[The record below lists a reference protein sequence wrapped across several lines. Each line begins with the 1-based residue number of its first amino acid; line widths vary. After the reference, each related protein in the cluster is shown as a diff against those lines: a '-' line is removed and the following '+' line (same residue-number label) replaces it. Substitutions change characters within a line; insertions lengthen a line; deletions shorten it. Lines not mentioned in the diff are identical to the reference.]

1 MNENFSL
8 DWTIWPPERRHRLAH
23 CTLSRINNANDEGC
37 YLQHCSSQ
45 NVVRETKILEAW
57 KLLPRIF
64 ACPRGSP
71 PCFWPSTRTLGSLA
85 PSTTGW
91 PGPSLVGTF
100 LSSSSSSF
108 SSTTRLPG
116 RRPGAQPLGLVHT
129 EPALRD
135 ERGPHRLRRR
145 GGAGTTKPLR
155 LNAKEEPG
163 TIIIAIIIITIID
176 PNPPSK
182 MSKDLIDF
190 NVDEDRT
197 TSNPFDWVQKRTK
210 RSKVR

>member
-23 CTLSRINNANDEGC
+23 CTLSRIINANDEGC

-45 NVVRETKILEAW
+45 NVVRETKIL
-57 KLLPRIF
+57 PRIS

-71 PCFWPSTRTLGSLA
+71 PCSWRSTRTLGSLA

-91 PGPSLVGTF
+91 PGPSWVGTS
-100 LSSSSSSF
+100 LSSSSSSSF
-108 SSTTRLPG
+108 SSTTRFPG
-116 RRPGAQPLGLVHT
+116 RRPGAQHLGLVHT

-135 ERGPHRLRRR
+135 QRGPHRLRRR

-155 LNAKEEPG
+155 LNAKEEKGGPE
-163 TIIIAIIIITIID
+163 TIIIFIIIINIII
-176 PNPPSK
+176 NHNSR
-182 MSKDLIDF
+182 F
-190 NVDEDRT
+190 RDEQGPHWLQRRWGSRT
-197 TSNPFDWVQKRTK
+197 T
-210 RSKVR
+210 